1 MDYAIPWESP
11 GFSAGC
17 GGPTAF
23 DHSLVWSFSSG
34 NFHLGMTHG
43 QGVALPFIH
52 PHLEA
57 LDVSWR
63 DSQPGDSQSR
73 SWGRDFWDAAAHFG
87 GLGGFSLHPTLPFS
101 LDTQHPG
108 NAPGDPPE
116 PG

>member
-1 MDYAIPWESP
+1 MGIMSYPGNLLGFLQGVEAPRILIIP
-11 GFSAGC
+11 
-17 GGPTAF
+17 
-23 DHSLVWSFSSG
+23 WSFSSG

-43 QGVALPFIH
+43 QDVALPFIH

-73 SWGRDFWDAAAHFG
+73 SWGWDFWDAAAHFG